1 MKFKFKF
8 VKGEPVEEEVHLHED
23 IEKEITNFD
32 KYVEDRERTE
42 TRTENRDKRSLD
54 EIQAGDET
62 IPDVSFVVERGEEI
76 AAVRRAW
83 LKLLPQQQELLKKIY
98 IDERTIVDVAREE
111 GVTEAAIRD
120 RLNRIYQKLKKILS
134 SFEN

>member
-8 VKGEPVEEEVHLHED
+8 VKGEPVEEDVHLRED
-23 IEKEITNFD
+23 IEKAIMKFD
-32 KYVEDRERTE
+32 KYIEDRDRTE

-54 EIQAGDET
+54 EIHAGDKT
-62 IPDVSFVVERGEEI
+62 IPDVSLVVERSEEI

-83 LKLLPQQQELLKKIY
+83 RKLLPQQQELLKKTY
-98 IDERTIVDVAREE
+98 IDGRTIADIAKEE

-120 RLNRIYQKLKKILS
+120 RLDRIYKKLRKILCS
-134 SFEN
+134 MQ

>member
-8 VKGEPVEEEVHLHED
+8 VKSKPVEEEVHLRED
-23 IEKEITNFD
+23 IEKEITKFD
-32 KYVEDRERTE
+32 KYVEDRERAE

-62 IPDVSFVVERGEEI
+62 IPDVSLIVERREEI

-83 LKLLPQQQELLKKIY
+83 RKLLPRQQELLKKIY
-98 IDERTIVDVAREE
+98 IDERTIVDVARAE
-111 GVTEAAIRD
+111 GVSEAAIRD

-134 SFEN
+134 SFE

>member
-32 KYVEDRERTE
+32 KYVEYRERTE

-54 EIQAGDET
+54 EIQTGDET
-62 IPDVSFVVERGEEI
+62 IPDVSFVVERSEEI

-83 LKLLPQQQELLKKIY
+83 LKLLPRQQELLKKIY

-134 SFEN
+134 SFE

>member
-8 VKGEPVEEEVHLHED
+8 VKGKPVETEVHLCED
-23 IEKEITNFD
+23 IEKEIMKFD

-62 IPDVSFVVERGEEI
+62 IPDVSFVIERREEI
-76 AAVRRAW
+76 AAVRKAW
-83 LKLLPQQQELLKKIY
+83 RKLLPQQQGLLKKIY
-98 IDERTIVDVAREE
+98 IDSRTIADVAREE

-134 SFEN
+134 SFE

>member
-23 IEKEITNFD
+23 IEKEIANFD
-32 KYVEDRERTE
+32 KYVEYRERTE

-54 EIQAGDET
+54 EIQTGDET
-62 IPDVSFVVERGEEI
+62 IPDVSFVVERSEEI

-83 LKLLPQQQELLKKIY
+83 LKLLPRQQELLKKIY

-134 SFEN
+134 KFE